1 MQFGQA
7 IGTAALTFA
16 LTNIDD
22 AFVLV
27 TFFAESANSNTLTP
41 LKITIGQYLGF
52 TIIIAISLIGYGV
65 AIVLPSEPIGFL
77 GLLPILLGFWK
88 LFELLQTQDEEQDVR
103 AAGLKSV
110 LKVSVI
116 TILNGGDNI
125 GTYIP
130 LFSQVKSAEIAIY
143 VVVYY
148 ILLGVWCLV
157 AYLIIKQK
165 HILSLIQKY
174 VGVLIPFLYMGLG
187 VYIVVKSDAYPWA
200 IERID
205 NSLDHHPGRAIL
217 ATLTVFVLLVSI
229 GIMTWI
235 KVFRRRKSFPALAD
249 READI
254 IEHEIPDIERNI
266 NASQVINPVQQ
277 DITPDIEPKTNSSP
291 KVINHELS
299 APSTR
304 HEQGDKPVSSP

>member
-88 LFELLQTQDEEQDVR
+88 LFELLQTEDEEQEDVQ

-116 TILNGGDNI
+116 TLLNGGDNI

-249 READI
+249 REA
-254 IEHEIPDIERNI
+254 
-266 NASQVINPVQQ
+266 VQQ
-277 DITPDIEPKTNSSP
+277 DITPDIESKTNSSP

-304 HEQGDKPVSSP
+304 HEQGDNPVGSP